1 LSPFS
6 VAIAAETRDKAP
18 ARISYSQLMSSEQT
32 ASAPDPRRSGQAAR
46 SRAEIAA
53 NLASFSRVESS
64 AAGLRSASVAV
75 CVVAEPDRLSLLITR
90 RAPRLRAHA
99 GQWALPGGSRDPGE
113 SIEEAALRE
122 LAEETGVELGPDAV
136 LGLLDDYVTRSGYL
150 ISPVVVW
157 AGPVGPAMQ
166 RQASEVAQI
175 HVIPLADF
183 DVEPRLLR
191 IPESE
196 FPVIQ
201 LPLLGRYLHAPT
213 AAIIYQFCRAGL
225 HGEAVRVAH
234 FEQPVFAWR

>member
-1 LSPFS
+1 M
-6 VAIAAETRDKAP
+6 D
-18 ARISYSQLMSSEQT
+18 SEQT
-32 ASAPDPRRSGQAAR
+32 TSPAR

-53 NLASFSRVESS
+53 NMARFDRVES
-64 AAGLRSASVAV
+64 AATGLRPASVAV
-75 CVVAEPDRLSLLITR
+75 CVVGEPDRLSLVITR
-90 RAPRLRAHA
+90 RAPRLRSHA

-113 SIEEAALRE
+113 TIEDAALRE
-122 LAEETGVELGPDAV
+122 MAEETGLELGPDAV

-157 AGPVGPAMQ
+157 GGPVSPPMR
-166 RQASEVAQI
+166 RQAAEVAQI

-201 LPLLGRYLHAPT
+201 LPLLGGYLHAPT
-213 AAIIYQFCRAGL
+213 AAIIYQFCQVAL
-225 HGEAVRVAH
+225 HGQDTRVAH
-234 FEQPVFAWR
+234 FEQPVFAWK

>member
-1 LSPFS
+1 MSP
-6 VAIAAETRDKAP
+6 
-18 ARISYSQLMSSEQT
+18 EQT
-32 ASAPDPRRSGQAAR
+32 PPAR

-53 NLASFSRVESS
+53 NVARFDRIESS
-64 AAGLRSASVAV
+64 GTGLRPASVAV
-75 CVVAEPDRLSLLITR
+75 CVVGEQDRLSLLITR

-113 SIEEAALRE
+113 SIEGAALRE

-150 ISPVVVW
+150 ISPVVMW
-157 AGPVGPAMQ
+157 GGPVSPAIR

-201 LPLLGRYLHAPT
+201 LPLLGGYLHAPT
-213 AAIIYQFCRAGL
+213 AAVVYQFCRVGL

-234 FEQPVFAWR
+234 FEQPVFAWK

>member
-1 LSPFS
+1 M
-6 VAIAAETRDKAP
+6 D
-18 ARISYSQLMSSEQT
+18 SEHT
-32 ASAPDPRRSGQAAR
+32 TPPAR

-53 NLASFSRVESS
+53 NMARFDRVES
-64 AAGLRSASVAV
+64 AVTGLRPASVAV
-75 CVVAEPDRLSLLITR
+75 CVVGEPDRLSLVITR
-90 RAPRLRAHA
+90 RAPRLRSHA
-99 GQWALPGGSRDPGE
+99 GQWALPGGGRDPGE
-113 SIEEAALRE
+113 TIEDAALRE
-122 LAEETGVELGPDAV
+122 MAEETGLELGPDAV

-157 AGPVGPAMQ
+157 GGPASPAMR
-166 RQASEVAQI
+166 RQAAEVAQI

-213 AAIIYQFCRAGL
+213 AAVIYQFCRVGL
-225 HGEAVRVAH
+225 HGETVRVAH
-234 FEQPVFAWR
+234 FEQPVFAWK